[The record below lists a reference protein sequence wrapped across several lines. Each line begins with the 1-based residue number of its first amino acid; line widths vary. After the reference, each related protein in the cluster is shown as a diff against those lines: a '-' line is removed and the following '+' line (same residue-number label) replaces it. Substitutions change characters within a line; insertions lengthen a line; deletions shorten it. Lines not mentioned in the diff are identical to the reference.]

1 MMNAIGMIE
10 TKGLLAAIE
19 GADVMLKAADVTLL
33 DKSSATGGLITI
45 TVTGEVSAVQ
55 AAIESATAS
64 ITRLNPSLL
73 ISKHVIARPS
83 TSLENIIS
91 TSAIH
96 AESSKQV
103 ETEELAA
110 EESPAVVEETQ
121 AASEETPTVIEDTNA
136 IAEKAPV
143 ISEEVPVIAKKKPA
157 TVASPIEMT
166 SPAAEVASVIEDE
179 TTSKSVE
186 DKSPEYSASELQK
199 MNLKNLREIAN
210 KLPELNTKVDIKK
223 ATKKT
228 LIKFIRESQTNEGR
242 K

>member
-1 MMNAIGMIE
+1 MNAIGMIE

-19 GADVMLKAADVTLL
+19 GADAMLKAADVTLL

-64 ITRLNPSLL
+64 IHRLNPSLL

-83 TSLENIIS
+83 TSLKHIIS
-91 TSAIH
+91 TSVTQP
-96 AESSKQV
+96 ESAAKIEKAPQVEPAPQV
-103 ETEELAA
+103 ETAELAV
-110 EESPAVVEETQ
+110 EESPVVEGES
-121 AASEETPTVIEDTNA
+121 AVSEAVTVVIEETNA
-136 IAEKAPV
+136 IEDNAPV
-143 ISEEVPVIAKKKPA
+143 IAEDMLVITEESVVTDVAPA
-157 TVASPIEMT
+157 
-166 SPAAEVASVIEDE
+166 IEDE
-179 TTSKSVE
+179 PTPELIDEKA
-186 DKSPEYSASELQK
+186 PEYSASELQK

-210 KLPELNTKVDIKK
+210 ALPVLNTKVDIKK

>member
-1 MMNAIGMIE
+1 MNAIGMIE

-64 ITRLNPSLL
+64 INRLNPSLL

-83 TSLENIIS
+83 TSLEYIIS
-91 TSAIH
+91 TS
-96 AESSKQV
+96 V
-103 ETEELAA
+103 
-110 EESPAVVEETQ
+110 TQ
-121 AASEETPTVIEDTNA
+121 AASTQQIETVELAVEESPVVEDAPVVCEESSAAIEDVPAVIEETNA
-136 IAEKAPV
+136 TAENAPV
-143 ISEEVPVIAKKKPA
+143 ISEEVPVITEEKPA
-157 TVASPIEMT
+157 AV
-166 SPAAEVASVIEDE
+166 EVAPVLESEP
-179 TTSKSVE
+179 TPKSTE
-186 DKSPEYSASELQK
+186 EKAPEYSASELQR

-210 KLPELNTKVDIKK
+210 ALPVLNTKVGIKK

>member
-64 ITRLNPSLL
+64 INRLNPSLL

-83 TSLENIIS
+83 TSLEYIIS
-91 TSAIH
+91 TSVTQ
-96 AESSKQV
+96 AESTQQI
-103 ETEELAA
+103 ETVELAV
-110 EESPAVVEETQ
+110 EENPVVEDAPVVCEEPSAAIEDVPAVIEETS
-121 AASEETPTVIEDTNA
+121 AT
-136 IAEKAPV
+136 AENAPV
-143 ISEEVPVIAKKKPA
+143 ISEEVPVITEEKPA
-157 TVASPIEMT
+157 AV
-166 SPAAEVASVIEDE
+166 EVVPVLESEP
-179 TTSKSVE
+179 TPKSTE
-186 DKSPEYSASELQK
+186 EKAPEYSASELQR

-210 KLPELNTKVDIKK
+210 ALPVLNTKVDIKK

-228 LIKFIRESQTNEGR
+228 LIKFIRESQTNQGR

>member
-1 MMNAIGMIE
+1 MNAIGMIE

-55 AAIESATAS
+55 AAIEAATVS
-64 ITRLNPSLL
+64 IHRLNPSLF

-83 TSLENIIS
+83 TCLENIIS
-91 TSAIH
+91 TSVTQ
-96 AESSKQV
+96 AESTNPI
-103 ETEELAA
+103 ETEELAV
-110 EESPAVVEETQ
+110 EESSAVVEETP
-121 AASEETPTVIEDTNA
+121 AVIEETPA
-136 IAEKAPV
+136 IAEEVLV
-143 ISEEVPVIAKKKPA
+143 ISENVPVITEDKPA
-157 TVASPIEMT
+157 AVISPIAMI
-166 SPAAEVASVIEDE
+166 SPAVEVASVLEDE
-179 TTSKSVE
+179 PTSKPTADTVF
-186 DKSPEYSASELQK
+186 EYSTTELQK
-199 MNLKNLREIAN
+199 NNLKKLREIASE
-210 KLPELNTKVDIKK
+210 LPALNTKVDIKK

>member
-55 AAIESATAS
+55 AAVESATAS
-64 ITRLNPSLL
+64 INRLNPSLL

-83 TSLENIIS
+83 SSLENIMS
-91 TSAIH
+91 TTPLATQDASTQAI
-96 AESSKQV
+96 AA
-103 ETEELAA
+103 EELAVKEITA
-110 EESPAVVEETQ
+110 IEAAPAITEV
-121 AASEETPTVIEDTNA
+121 
-136 IAEKAPV
+136 
-143 ISEEVPVIAKKKPA
+143 VPVI
-157 TVASPIEMT
+157 TVGTPVIKD
-166 SPAAEVASVIEDE
+166 VA
-179 TTSKSVE
+179 
-186 DKSPEYSASELQK
+186 PQYSTPKLQK
-199 MNLKNLREIAN
+199 MNLNDLREMACE
-210 KLPELNTKVDIKK
+210 LPELDTKIDIKT

-228 LIKFIRESQTNEGR
+228 LIKIIRDSQIIKGR

>member
-1 MMNAIGMIE
+1 MNAIGMIE

-64 ITRLNPSLL
+64 INRLNPSLL

-83 TSLENIIS
+83 TSLENIMS
-91 TSAIH
+91 TSVTQ
-96 AESSKQV
+96 AESTEQI
-103 ETEELAA
+103 ETEALVIK
-110 EESPAVVEETQ
+110 ESPTVVEEVPAVAEQ
-121 AASEETPTVIEDTNA
+121 APVMSEEE
-136 IAEKAPV
+136 PV
-143 ISEEVPVIAKKKPA
+143 ITEEKPVA
-157 TVASPIEMT
+157 VASPIEMV
-166 SPAAEVASVIEDE
+166 SPTVEVAFVTEDVSAPKSIED
-179 TTSKSVE
+179 TT
-186 DKSPEYSASELQK
+186 PEYSASQLQK
-199 MNLKNLREIAN
+199 MNLKKLRAIAN
-210 KLPELNTKVDIKK
+210 ELPELDTKVDIKK